1 PLCPLPA
8 AMGSGLHRSLL
19 PTLLL
24 VLLVLLPEAWGDCG
38 PLPNITHAEPPEDEK
53 HRGSFRVGSK
63 VRYSCLGGYVKR
75 PLLSDTIQCLAN
87 SQWSNLPEFCGR
99 SCPGPPRVHF
109 ASISQEDG
117 MQNFYPVGVS
127 VKYYCRLGYENT
139 TGQLPTSTCFDNL
152 TWSEVPE
159 LCQSECLHPPT
170 IDNGMHNGTKDTGFV
185 RGSTVAYKCND
196 GYNLVGAAL
205 LQCMA
210 GDQYQGVW
218 SKPAPECRGN
228 CLLCLSCWF
237 LSVFKIPIF
246 SFLCESSN
254 QIILLKE

>member
-1 PLCPLPA
+1 GPAPECRSELFLLYGIRLKPGPGCNVRAQHNGIKSEQGCWEILLPLQRLCPTGPGSPLSLGKGSSQTHLSHLRSVPA
-8 AMGSGLHRSLL
+8 VVRCPKPTVERGRMTPQMFTFPYGAAVRFSCDEGFVLH
-19 PTLLL
+19 
-24 VLLVLLPEAWGDCG
+24 GD
-38 PLPNITHAEPPEDEK
+38 AES
-53 HRGSFRVGSK
+53 R
-63 VRYSCLGGYVKR
+63 
-75 PLLSDTIQCLAN
+75 CLADADVPPVE
-87 SQWSNLPEFCGR
+87 QFPHVFCG
-99 SCPGPPRVHF
+99 
-109 ASISQEDG
+109 
-117 MQNFYPVGVS
+117 
-127 VKYYCRLGYENT
+127 K
-139 TGQLPTSTCFDNL
+139 
-152 TWSEVPE
+152 
-159 LCQSECLHPPT
+159 PPT

-246 SFLCESSN
+246 SFLSLGNSACSVS
-254 QIILLKE
+254 QPH